1 MILLIP
7 RIQILQFLHFLLHN
21 FVGLL
26 RQIELLKLQKEL
38 IDFVHIIIIIHAKF
52 VVALLAL
59 ILFEWNDLIIIV
71 IIVLNLF
78 EDVPDGVSALLL
90 VESIVRIS
98 PLHKLMHPLHLF
110 HKYLLELLKPL
121 FKAVDLE
128 HLLSLFS
135 IFVSDDKGN
144 QEKKENWLVARLVN
158 VNRMV
163 HENAALR
170 LGERGVH
177 LNEFKTIF
185 LELFQPFISRF
196 TFWQLIILFLI
207 VQK

>member
-1 MILLIP
+1 
-7 RIQILQFLHFLLHN
+7 
-21 FVGLL
+21 
-26 RQIELLKLQKEL
+26 LQKEL
-38 IDFVHIIIIIHAKF
+38 IYFVHIIIIIHAKF

-177 LNEFKTIF
+177 LNELKTIF